1 MAVRD
6 YCRCDVRT
14 VKGKMTLREAAQRM
28 ADEGVGCLVVVKGE
42 HARGVVTDRDIA
54 MHVLREGLD
63 PDTTPLSALID
74 SEPPATVHA
83 NTRFDLASLLMRRR
97 GVRRL
102 VVVEDREVVSGVIT
116 LDDMVQVI
124 ARELA
129 DVSSVLAAQSPRNA
143 AAQLVVE
150 AGPEGA

>member
-14 VKGKMTLREAAQRM
+14 VKGTITLREAAQRM
-28 ADEGVGCLVVVKGE
+28 ADDGVGCLVVVKGD

-63 PDTTPLSALID
+63 PDATPVSALLD
-74 SEPPATVHA
+74 AEPPAIVHGK
-83 NTRFDLASLLMRRR
+83 TRFDLAALMMRRR

-102 VVVEDREVVSGVIT
+102 VVVEDGEVIAGVIT

-129 DVSSVLAAQSPRNA
+129 DVASVLAAQAPPA
-143 AAQLVVE
+143 AAKE
-150 AGPEGA
+150 A

>member
-14 VKGKMTLREAAQRM
+14 VKGKLTLREAAQRM
-28 ADEGVGCLVVVKGE
+28 ADEGVGCLVIVRGE
-42 HARGVVTDRDIA
+42 RALGVITDRDIA

-63 PDTTPLSALID
+63 PDTTLLTSLID

-83 NTRFDLASLLMRRR
+83 NTRFDLASLIMRRR

-102 VVVEDREVVSGVIT
+102 VVVEDADVISGVIT

-124 ARELA
+124 ARELS
-129 DVSSVLAAQSPRNA
+129 DVAGVLAAQSPSNP